1 MAQDGR
7 ITRTEEERPLGRRL
21 VFALTVLVMGVFLLS
36 SAAVGQGLP
45 PGSLTIRVLVEK
57 KILSLPDGTLYWRI
71 ENYPT
76 LAQAQAAAGLW
87 GLAAEFEGKVWLFR
101 LGPASGS
108 LGGRAVAEVGPIPR
122 ITAPEYLLRIN
133 TPSGPLGSTT
143 IVHTHPGSEG
153 FYVLKGQV
161 CVRSPQGTLR
171 IAAGQFE
178 AGPPAGTPTQVSS
191 CGSTDLRAFVLFVVD
206 ATKPFSSP
214 ATLP

>member
-1 MAQDGR
+1 M
-7 ITRTEEERPLGRRL
+7 GRRL
-21 VFALTVLVMGVFLLS
+21 VLALAVLISGVFLLS
-36 SAAVGQGLP
+36 SGAVAQQGLP
-45 PGSLTIRVLVEK
+45 PGSLVIRILVEK
-57 KILSLPDGTLYWRI
+57 KVLQLPDGPLFWRI

-87 GLAAEFEGKVWLFR
+87 GLAAEFEGRVWLFR
-101 LGPASGS
+101 LGPPSGS
-108 LGGRAVAEVGPIPR
+108 TAGGRAVAEVGPLPR
-122 ITAPEYLLRIN
+122 VAAPEYLLRIN

-153 FYVLKGQV
+153 FYVLKGEV
-161 CVRSPQGTLR
+161 CVRAPQGVIR
-171 IAAGQFE
+171 IPAGRSE

-191 CGSTDLRAFVLFVVD
+191 CGSTDLRAFVMFLVD

>member
-1 MAQDGR
+1 M
-7 ITRTEEERPLGRRL
+7 GRRL
-21 VFALTVLVMGVFLLS
+21 VLALAVLISGVFLLS
-36 SAAVGQGLP
+36 SAAVAQQGLP
-45 PGSLTIRVLVEK
+45 PGSLVIRILVEK
-57 KILSLPDGTLYWRI
+57 KVLQLPDGPLFWRI

-87 GLAAEFEGKVWLFR
+87 GLAAEFDGRVWLFR
-101 LGPASGS
+101 LGPPSGS
-108 LGGRAVAEVGPIPR
+108 TGGRAVVEVGPIPR
-122 ITAPEYLLRIN
+122 VAAPEYLLRIN

-153 FYVLKGQV
+153 FYVLRGDV
-161 CVRSPQGTLR
+161 CVRSPQGTIR
-171 IAAGQFE
+171 IPAGRSE

-191 CGSTDLRAFVLFVVD
+191 CGSTDLRAFVMFLVD